1 MFMYA
6 YVGCRVTS
14 FGTYVV
20 RSKEYVSV
28 LVAGES
34 WAVGMAADTVM
45 SLN

>member
-1 MFMYA
+1 MHTVSKMHAYLHMFMYA

-34 WAVGMAADTVM
+34 
-45 SLN
+45 